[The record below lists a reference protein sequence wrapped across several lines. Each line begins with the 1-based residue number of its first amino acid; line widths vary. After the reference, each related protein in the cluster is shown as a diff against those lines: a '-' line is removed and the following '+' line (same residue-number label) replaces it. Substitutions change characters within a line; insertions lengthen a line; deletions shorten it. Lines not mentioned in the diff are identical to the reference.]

1 MAITPLDL
9 EQNDKRLK
17 GRLVDGQLEGALN
30 IKDDGR
36 VQADLQYSQGEL
48 QGTSLLYHPNGKVSA
63 QLPFVRDKL
72 QGIASFYAPEGW
84 LQRKATY
91 RRGLLQG
98 EAFNYFPDG
107 QLAEAEFYRDG
118 VRDGRYQR
126 FHPNGKTAV
135 EARYLN
141 GQLLEPE
148 QGFAADGR
156 PLDADGKP
164 ISRVR
169 WWFRRWSDPA
179 QA

>member
-9 EQNDKRLK
+9 QQNDKQLK
-17 GRLVDGQLEGALN
+17 GRLLDGQLDGALH

-36 VQADLQYSQGEL
+36 AQADLHYSQGEL
-48 QGTSLLYHPNGKVSA
+48 QGTTLLYYPNGKVSA

-72 QGIASFYAPEGW
+72 QGIASFYAPQGW

-91 RRGLLQG
+91 RRGLLHG
-98 EAFNYFPDG
+98 EALNYFPDG

-118 VRDGRYQR
+118 VREGRYQR
-126 FHPNGKTAV
+126 FHPNGKAAV

-148 QGFAADGR
+148 QGFASDGR

-169 WWFRRWSDPA
+169 WWFRRWSDPE